1 MITLKER
8 TYTVSIKGTK
18 NYQSINLT
26 EGFSAVVDEK
36 FDEFSWATMKEDLK
50 ARLIEETK
58 KCLNNFIQQRTLD
71 DNIEISIDEK

>member
-18 NYQSINLT
+18 NYQSVNLT

-36 FDEFSWATMKEDLK
+36 FDEFNWAAMKEDLK
-50 ARLIEETK
+50 GRLIEETK
-58 KCLNNFIQQRTLD
+58 KCLANFTEQRQFD
-71 DNIEISIDEK
+71 DNIEISIGEK